1 MNIDSYLK
9 GKEIS
14 KISVGQSGADV
25 YIIDGDYIL
34 KHVKRENLEGD
45 LFDTYSRE
53 ARFYKERSSCCD
65 YIPEI
70 IDLKLTENEIILLM
84 RRYDTPNRTSVD
96 DILIQK
102 IAGLLA
108 KIHTDRLP
116 SFIDPAKDKAVPLTK
131 KEINDCIDG
140 WKSVLDEHP
149 SEFELTPLTEIADH
163 LNDLIMWHDTEERVM
178 VHGDFHFDNLLT
190 DKNGNIL
197 ICDWQGLRSGQASD
211 DLSFF
216 MSRLEA
222 DGIIIDPLKFISLY
236 VSEIKR
242 IKGSSPDPSDIL
254 RHLKAA
260 NVITTFLYWHFFLH
274 GNPSERVR
282 QVYEKMI
289 ADMSESLTPQ
299 EQS

>member
-96 DILIQK
+96 DILLQK
-102 IAGLLA
+102 I
-108 KIHTDRLP
+108 
-116 SFIDPAKDKAVPLTK
+116 
-131 KEINDCIDG
+131 
-140 WKSVLDEHP
+140 
-149 SEFELTPLTEIADH
+149 
-163 LNDLIMWHDTEERVM
+163 
-178 VHGDFHFDNLLT
+178 
-190 DKNGNIL
+190 
-197 ICDWQGLRSGQASD
+197 
-211 DLSFF
+211 
-216 MSRLEA
+216 
-222 DGIIIDPLKFISLY
+222 
-236 VSEIKR
+236 
-242 IKGSSPDPSDIL
+242 
-254 RHLKAA
+254 
-260 NVITTFLYWHFFLH
+260 
-274 GNPSERVR
+274 
-282 QVYEKMI
+282 
-289 ADMSESLTPQ
+289 
-299 EQS
+299 